1 MEDEEGGLTAEAQR
15 AQRPE
20 GVSRKP
26 VRRWRYEDSE
36 RPWEPDGVLRQFVII
51 SSRGESTKP
60 KRRAARKSNPEGSG
74 ENRKSGGVQRPAY
87 APEGFGATAGRSRAK
102 ALDLGMGYG
111 RNAVWL
117 AERGFE
123 VEGWELDGKYVRE
136 ARREWRRRR
145 DDSSRAGAGLG
156 RLRVQQGDFSRREWR
171 GPYDV
176 IVISQALHQ
185 LKRSQALRVL
195 RRAKRALKSGGRLF
209 LLAKLTRDKHVR
221 RVAQSAEW
229 ERVGGEKNTWRRSAG
244 KLKIENRKSG
254 EGKPEFHVGRPRRR
268 WTLLSALTGSEIRG
282 ALRGLRLVHYR
293 EVVLQ
298 SDWCAQGA
306 SASGG
311 EENAVVTHTVAEV
324 VGEKA

>member
-1 MEDEEGGLTAEAQR
+1 
-15 AQRPE
+15 
-20 GVSRKP
+20 
-26 VRRWRYEDSE
+26 VRRSYYEDG
-36 RPWEPDGVLRQFVII
+36 RWPWRPDGILQKYKKQILRCAQDD
-51 SSRGESTKP
+51 
-60 KRRAARKSNPEGSG
+60 KRFHPAR
-74 ENRKSGGVQRPAY
+74 
-87 APEGFGATAGRSRAK
+87 

-111 RNAVWL
+111 RNALWL

-145 DDSSRAGAGLG
+145 AEKQIPPSPFLGKGLGRDDSSRAHARAG
-156 RLRVQQGDFSRREWR
+156 RLRVQQGDFARGDWR

-185 LKRSQALRVL
+185 LKRSEALRVL
-195 RRAKRALKSGGRLF
+195 RRAKKALRPALRPRGPRGFGGQGGGRLF

-229 ERVGGEKNTWRRSAG
+229 ERVRGEKNTWRR
-244 KLKIENRKSG
+244 LIRKPKSEKRKPG
-254 EGKPEFHVGRPRRR
+254 ERGPEFHPGRLRRR
-268 WTLLSALTGSEIRG
+268 WTLLSALTRGEIRG

-324 VGEKA
+324 VGERT